1 MNSYLNKQGVIQEF
15 AVKTVKHKLGISNN
29 SAEGVQS
36 FPLYMAFT
44 CSENDVKVT
53 FATKW

>member
-53 FATKW
+53 FATK